1 MRCNQ
6 VSIFIERFGKYVPK
20 DYPADVQRI
29 SVYCDDSQSVYAALS
44 KAYAMAVNELNE
56 YESIGVRANVSTNE
70 FSYVDYREMHS
81 TIPKQMRS
89 YDEDI
94 DLEYGDTRLPLLKD
108 YAWVYEHSGEIMEVI
123 KSSGKEDVV
132 PTLRERFALD
142 DVQVR
147 KLMQIRM
154 DMLDRDNYEKVCR
167 EIEKLERKR
176 KENREKA
183 SGKISGTK
191 GVEYMIHLRNKIREC
206 RQEID
211 VTKAYFTA
219 ADHYE
224 DIIRVLRETEE
235 DDEYMEYMKNTYGF
249 SPEQARAVK
258 YAPAEYYSRQGRSR
272 QEEKLK
278 RLEEDLALYQRWQ
291 EEAEKEAAVGE
302 Q

>member
-6 VSIFIERFGKYVPK
+6 VSISIERFGKYVPK
-20 DYPADVQRI
+20 DYPAAVQRI
-29 SVYCDDSQSVYAALS
+29 SVYCDDAKSVYAALS

-56 YESIGVRANVSTNE
+56 YESIGARANVFTNE
-70 FSYVDYREMHS
+70 FSYVDYRKMNG
-81 TIPKQMRS
+81 TIPKSRRS

-94 DLEYGDTRLPLLKD
+94 DLEYMDTRLPLLKD
-108 YAWVYEHSGEIMEVI
+108 YAWVYEHSGEIMDVI

-132 PTLRERFALD
+132 PALRERFALN

-167 EIEKLERKR
+167 EIEHLEGER
-176 KENREKA
+176 ENR
-183 SGKISGTK
+183 GKTPEEARANRAGHEDI
-191 GVEYMIHLRNKIREC
+191 YRRNKIREC

-211 VTKAYFTA
+211 VIKAYFTA

-224 DIIRVLRETEE
+224 DIIRVLREAEE
-235 DDEYMEYMKNTYGF
+235 DGYMEYMKNTYGF

-278 RLEEDLALYQRWQ
+278 RLEEDLAFYQKWQ
-291 EEAEKEAAVGE
+291 EKAEKEAAAGE

>member
-6 VSIFIERFGKYVPK
+6 VSISIERFGKYVPK

-29 SVYCDDSQSVYAALS
+29 SVYCDDGQSVYAALS

-56 YESIGVRANVSTNE
+56 YENIGARANVFTNE
-70 FSYVDYREMHS
+70 FSYVDYRKMNG
-81 TIPKQMRS
+81 TIPKSRRS
-89 YDEDI
+89 YDEDF
-94 DLEYGDTRLPLLKD
+94 DLEYWDSILPLLKD

-132 PTLRERFALD
+132 PALRERFALD
-142 DVQVR
+142 EVQVR

-167 EIEKLERKR
+167 EIEHLEGER
-176 KENREKA
+176 ENR
-183 SGKISGTK
+183 GKTPEEARANRDGHEDI
-191 GVEYMIHLRNKIREC
+191 YRRNKIREC

-211 VTKAYFTA
+211 VIKAYFTA

-224 DIIRVLRETEE
+224 DIIRVLREAE
-235 DDEYMEYMKNTYGF
+235 DDGYMEYMKNTYGF

-278 RLEEDLALYQRWQ
+278 RLEEDLAIYQKWQ

-302 Q
+302 K

>member
-29 SVYCDDSQSVYAALS
+29 SVYCDDGQSVYAALS

-56 YESIGVRANVSTNE
+56 YESIGARANVSTNE
-70 FSYVDYREMHS
+70 FSYVDYREMHG
-81 TIPKQMRS
+81 TIPKSRRS
-89 YDEDI
+89 YDEDF

-108 YAWVYEHSGEIMEVI
+108 YAWVYEHGGEIMEVI

-132 PTLRERFALD
+132 PALRERFALD
-142 DVQVR
+142 EVQVR

-167 EIEKLERKR
+167 EIEHLEGER
-176 KENREKA
+176 ENR
-183 SGKISGTK
+183 GKTPEEARANRDGHEDI
-191 GVEYMIHLRNKIREC
+191 YRRNKIREC

-211 VTKAYFTA
+211 VIKAYFTA

-224 DIIRVLRETEE
+224 DIIRVLREAE
-235 DDEYMEYMKNTYGF
+235 DDGYMEYMKNTYGF

-278 RLEEDLALYQRWQ
+278 RLEEDLAIYQKWQ

-302 Q
+302 K

>member
-1 MRCNQ
+1 MRSNQ

-29 SVYCDDSQSVYAALS
+29 SVYCDDFQSVYAALS

-56 YESIGVRANVSTNE
+56 YESIGVRTDVSTNE
-70 FSYVDYREMHS
+70 FSYVDYRKMHG
-81 TIPKQMRS
+81 TIPKSRRS

-94 DLEYGDTRLPLLKD
+94 DLEYGDSRLPLLKD

-132 PTLRERFALD
+132 PALRESFALD

-183 SGKISGTK
+183 PGKISGTN

-206 RQEID
+206 RHEID

-235 DDEYMEYMKNTYGF
+235 DDGYMEYMKNTYGF

-278 RLEEDLALYQRWQ
+278 RLEEDLEFYQKSL
-291 EEAEKEAAVGE
+291 EEEEKAAAAGE
-302 Q
+302 K

>member
-29 SVYCDDSQSVYAALS
+29 SVYCDDGQSVYAALS

-56 YESIGVRANVSTNE
+56 YENIGARANVFTNE
-70 FSYVDYREMHS
+70 FSYVDYRKMYG
-81 TIPKQMRS
+81 TIPKSRRS

-132 PTLRERFALD
+132 PALRERFALD
-142 DVQVR
+142 EVQVR

-167 EIEKLERKR
+167 EIEHLEEER
-176 KENREKA
+176 ENR
-183 SGKISGTK
+183 GKTPEEARANRDRHEDI
-191 GVEYMIHLRNKIREC
+191 YRRNKIREC

-211 VTKAYFTA
+211 VIKAYFTA

-224 DIIRVLRETEE
+224 DIIRVLREAE
-235 DDEYMEYMKNTYGF
+235 DDGYMEYMKNTYGF

-278 RLEEDLALYQRWQ
+278 RLEEDLAIYQKWQ

-302 Q
+302 K